1 MPAEPEFIYS
11 WFNCALSSRWIS
23 MTTELIIQA
32 KVLPVRNEAQCE
44 ELRES
49 GGITPCILDFNT
61 K

>member
-1 MPAEPEFIYS
+1 
-11 WFNCALSSRWIS
+11 
-23 MTTELIIQA
+23 MTTELIIQV
-32 KVLPVRNEAQCE
+32 KVLSVRNEAQCE